1 MNLLLNVLWLIF
13 GGLIMGAAWLLA
25 ALLAAITIVGLPWA
39 AACLRIAGFTL
50 VPFGKEAV
58 DRRLLTGRDDLGTG
72 PLGTILNIIWLIF
85 LGLPLAIGHLVSA
98 FACAITIIGI
108 PFAWQHV
115 KLAGISL
122 WPVGTEVVACDVA
135 EAARRRAAY
144 Q

>member
-1 MNLLLNVLWLIF
+1 MNLILNLLWLIF
-13 GGLIMGAAWLLA
+13 GGLIMGFAWLLA
-25 ALLAAITIVGLPWA
+25 GLLAAITIIGLPWA

-50 VPFGKEAV
+50 LPFGREAV
-58 DRRLLTGRDDLGTG
+58 DRRLLTGREDMGTG
-72 PLGTILNIIWLIF
+72 PVGTVMNIIWLVF

-122 WPVGTEVVACDVA
+122 WPVGTEVVDIGVA
-135 EAARRRAAY
+135 EAARRRAAF